1 MNRWNLWTDTLLL
14 WLDFGNVTLSNINR
28 DPKNLPKNWAVVNQD
43 FATDSWVYLLVS
55 SHGMPI
61 NHRAFPAVA
70 HPIHLHGHDFAILQQ
85 SSTQYKVGGL
95 NLKLDNPPRRDVA
108 LLPKDGFLVIAF
120 KADNPGS
127 GSCTATSSGTLRG
140 GWHCRFWRIGR
151 RSSSAP
157 RTLVSCSGFAIA
169 GMSGILYRT
178 ALRGSFRTTLAFE
191 DGQQNDDALG
201 RLARKRGCRM
211 AL

>member
-1 MNRWNLWTDTLLL
+1 MSRWNLWTDTL
-14 WLDFGNVTLSNINR
+14 WLDFGNVTLSNIKR
-28 DPKNLPKNWAVVNQD
+28 EPKNLPKNWAVVNQD

-55 SHGMPI
+55 SHGMPV

-127 GSCTATSSGTLRG
+127 WLMHCHIVWHAAGGLALQILENRSKIKLSPEDSSELQRICDRWNEWNTLPDGTKRVLQDD
-140 GWHCRFWRIGR
+140 
-151 RSSSAP
+151 
-157 RTLVSCSGFAIA
+157 
-169 GMSGILYRT
+169 SGI
-178 ALRGSFRTTLAFE
+178 
-191 DGQQNDDALG
+191 
-201 RLARKRGCRM
+201 
-211 AL
+211 